1 MGVTCRISVA
11 SDPRRGNALPA
22 ERGTDMNIGNLFDSP
37 WKVLIVAVVLIVLF
51 GSKKLPDAARSLG
64 KSMRILKSEVEDM
77 RGDHEVEAAKPAPA
91 VSAPD
96 HQQQIDQLQQ
106 QIRDLQRQQPAADDA
121 ATVNGAPLTETQR
134 TQSS

>member
-1 MGVTCRISVA
+1 
-11 SDPRRGNALPA
+11 
-22 ERGTDMNIGNLFDSP
+22 MNIGNLFDSP

-77 RGDHEVEAAKPAPA
+77 RGDHEVEAAQSAPA
-91 VSAPD
+91 VSPPD

-106 QIRDLQRQQPAADDA
+106 QIRDLQRQQSPAGDA